1 MGLSQVGNVGIDFFI
16 QEKRCS
22 TMGFQRFVSGKLVG
36 FGAYGTA
43 WSKTIPLFRFILDFQ
58 NNGDGIIYQYGKVG
72 KDLFS

>member
-1 MGLSQVGNVGIDFFI
+1 
-16 QEKRCS
+16 
-22 TMGFQRFVSGKLVG
+22 MGFQRFVSGKLVG